1 MSGGQIVALL
11 CAILLLL
18 PGGCF
23 VLVGIALTKDDY
35 RRQHLSAF
43 QAIADTALLWGLVA
57 AILALAG
64 LLFWVAFRRRPP
76 SDTSGSPQTP
86 ENTET

>member
-23 VLVGIALTKDDY
+23 VLLGISVATGQY
-35 RRQHLSAF
+35 RDADLSSL
-43 QAIADTALLWGLVA
+43 ALLIAA
-57 AILALAG
+57 AILGVAG
-64 LLFWVAFRRRPP
+64 WLFWLAFRRRPP
-76 SDTSGSPQTP
+76 NLLG
-86 ENTET
+86 